1 MNCLWR
7 ISVAAIATLVVHGGA
22 LAQTLKLYKN
32 PECACC
38 EYHAQYLAK
47 NGFKVETRATHDL
60 PLIKREHG
68 VPEALAGCHT
78 ILVEGYVVEGH
89 VPVGALRKLLAE
101 RPPIKGISLPGM
113 PLGSPGMAGEKKAPL
128 QIMTIAGADQRPTVF
143 WTE

>member
-1 MNCLWR
+1 MCGIGKVGIAILA
-7 ISVAAIATLVVHGGA
+7 IFAAHGEA

-38 EYHAQYLAK
+38 EYHAKYLEK
-47 NGFKVETRATHDL
+47 NGFTVESHATHDL
-60 PLIKREHG
+60 PLVKREHG
-68 VPEALAGCHT
+68 VPEKLAGCHT

-101 RPPIKGISLPGM
+101 RPQIKGISLPGM
-113 PLGSPGMAGEKKAPL
+113 PPGSPGMAGEKKAPL
-128 QIMTIAGADQRPTVF
+128 RIMTLGDGDQPSTVF